1 MTKKLTVIQMAQHL
15 GVSKE
20 AIYNRIR
27 RGSLH
32 TIIENGKKYVL
43 LTDELEKSSRKKK
56 TNNENSNN
64 EYMQHLKQEL
74 QELKEKN
81 HKLENDKEK
90 LQKEKEELLETT
102 RVKIEAIYQSRDE
115 YIQSILSLINV
126 PSISSGEDLK
136 EEVVEVNE
144 VDEDEVDIVEQICES
159 YEDWI
164 ELKEYLSQKDY
175 SKKEKKNLIK
185 KIYAYLGKS
194 KYLKEKKGEI
204 FIKKGVKL
212 KKIFHTDR

>member
-1 MTKKLTVIQMAQHL
+1 MTKKLTVIQMAQHI

-27 RGSLH
+27 RGSLQ
-32 TIIENGKKYVL
+32 TIVENGKKYVL

-56 TNNENSNN
+56 INTETPNN

-126 PSISSGEDLK
+126 PSISSTKELK

-144 VDEDEVDIVEQICES
+144 IDEDEVDIVEQICES
-159 YEDWI
+159 YEDWV

-185 KIYAYLGKS
+185 KIYTYLGKS

-212 KKIFHTDR
+212 KKIFHADK